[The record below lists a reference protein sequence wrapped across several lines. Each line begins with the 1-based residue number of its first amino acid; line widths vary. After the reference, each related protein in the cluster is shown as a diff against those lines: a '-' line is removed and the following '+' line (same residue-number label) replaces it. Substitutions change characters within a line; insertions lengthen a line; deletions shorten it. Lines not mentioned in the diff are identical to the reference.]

1 MSEHRGSGI
10 CGVAG
15 ILFSIGLALASRASA
30 EPRTWASKVPPDAV
44 KAANPA
50 TGADAIAAGRE
61 VYAHTCL
68 PCHGAGALGDGPA
81 AAFIKPKPKPL
92 ILQPGKLSLPDGVMF
107 WVVTHGIDNTGM
119 ASFSETLTEVERWQ
133 AIAYLHTLA
142 GGDPAPGVAA
152 SSPVALGSPPATA
165 LAASSPK
172 SVASPVASPTTSP
185 AATAS
190 PAP

>member
-44 KAANPA
+44 KAANPV
-50 TGADAIAAGRE
+50 TGADAIAAGRD
-61 VYAHTCL
+61 VYANTCL
-68 PCHGAGALGDGPA
+68 PCHGAGAQGDGPA

-119 ASFSETLTEVERWQ
+119 ASFSETLTDVERWQ
-133 AIAYLHTLA
+133 AIAYLHNLA
-142 GGDPAPGVAA
+142 SGDPAPAVAA
-152 SSPVALGSPPATA
+152 SSPVAVGSPSPTA

-172 SVASPVASPTTSP
+172 AVASPVGSSP

>member
-30 EPRTWASKVPPDAV
+30 EPRIWANKVPPDAA

-61 VYAHTCL
+61 VYANTCL
-68 PCHGAGALGDGPA
+68 PCHGAGAQGDGPA
-81 AAFIKPKPKPL
+81 ATFIKPKPKSL

-133 AIAYLHTLA
+133 AIAYLHNLA
-142 GGDPAPGVAA
+142 SGDPAPAVAA
-152 SSPVALGSPPATA
+152 SAPVV
-165 LAASSPK
+165 
-172 SVASPVASPTTSP
+172 VASPSAAALASPKPAASPAASPSMSP